1 MAGNAVE
8 AGRTVTSKVTAI
20 LMAFADGSEWT
31 LSELA
36 RLTHIPLT
44 TTHRL
49 VAELAAARLLER
61 TTAGGYKVGPAVGRL
76 HRDDDRCGSTVAQLA
91 PAVLDDLASA
101 TGGPVRLGVL
111 RDLRVAYVEKAGR
124 APATSF
130 AAGAVLPAH
139 ASALGKVLLAFAPA
153 ATTRAVVAA
162 GLPRYTTRT
171 LSRPGELAHALSVT
185 RLTRVANCDGEL
197 VEGECAVAAPVQVG
211 GRVLAA
217 LEARVP
223 NLRSLD
229 LTRRL
234 LTVAARSMSRELAG
248 VPGPVAVSPV
258 AVSPVAVSPVAV
270 SPVAMSTAS

>member
-20 LMAFADGSEWT
+20 LMAFGDGGEWT

-36 RLTHIPLT
+36 RITHIPLT

-49 VAELAAARLLER
+49 VSELTATQLLER
-61 TTAGGYKVGPAVGRL
+61 APHGGYRVGPAIGRL
-76 HRDDDRCGSTVAQLA
+76 HRDSGRAGPALAEIA
-91 PAVLDDLASA
+91 PAVLDDLAAA

-130 AAGAVLPAH
+130 SAGAVLPAH

-153 ATTRAVVAA
+153 ATARAVVSA
-162 GLPRYTTRT
+162 GLPRYTART
-171 LSRPGELAHALSVT
+171 LTRPSDLVHALSVA
-185 RLTRVANCDGEL
+185 RLTRMATSDGEL
-197 VEGECAVAAPVQVG
+197 VDGECTIAVAVPAA

-217 LEARVP
+217 LETRVP
-223 NLRSLD
+223 DLRHVD
-229 LTRRL
+229 PTRRL
-234 LTVAARSMSRELAG
+234 LTVAARSLARELSAR
-248 VPGPVAVSPV
+248 PALAAPA
-258 AVSPVAVSPVAV
+258 AL
-270 SPVAMSTAS
+270 STAS